1 MVKQQP
7 RGIRNNNPGN
17 IRNSEAN
24 DWKGEEAKANKKD
37 QAFEEFETMAHG
49 TRAMMKLL
57 QKYQRTYNLHTVKE
71 LVERWA
77 PRNEND
83 TSAYVRTVCREM
95 QMPECCGV
103 DLSDKGTMCALVD
116 AMCYVENGVHIPMA
130 DIEAGWEM
138 L

>member
-1 MVKQQP
+1 MTKQP

-24 DWKGEEAKANKKD
+24 DWKGEVAKADKNDK
-37 QAFEEFETMAHG
+37 AFEEFESMPHG
-49 TRAMMKLL
+49 VRAMMKLL
-57 QKYQRTYNLHTVKE
+57 QKYQRTHNLHTVMD

-77 PRNEND
+77 PRNENN
-83 TSAYVRTVCREM
+83 TAGYVRTVCREM
-95 QMPECCGV
+95 EVLECCGL
-103 DLSDKGTMCALVD
+103 DLTDKGTMCALVD
-116 AMCYVENGVHIPMA
+116 AMCYVENGEHIPMA